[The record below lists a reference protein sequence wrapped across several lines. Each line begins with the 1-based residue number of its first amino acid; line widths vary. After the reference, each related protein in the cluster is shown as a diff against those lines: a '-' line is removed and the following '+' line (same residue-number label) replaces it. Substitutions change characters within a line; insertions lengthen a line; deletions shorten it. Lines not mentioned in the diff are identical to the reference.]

1 MKNTAITKEQSQSIA
16 NYRRMG
22 IDIEVLSKDTVKVSQ
37 TRLING
43 YISNQ
48 KELHLRAKRVFP
60 DMHIVPVVY
69 SLSVEDINM
78 DWVKSKMK
86 EFGIKRK
93 DLIKQLAID
102 HSTLSLLFTGER
114 GLTKSQK
121 AAFFYYFLV
130 YELNR
135 DFKEL

>member
-1 MKNTAITKEQSQSIA
+1 
-16 NYRRMG
+16 
-22 IDIEVLSKDTVKVSQ
+22 
-37 TRLING
+37 
-43 YISNQ
+43 
-48 KELHLRAKRVFP
+48 
-60 DMHIVPVVY
+60 MHIVPVVY

-93 DLIKQLAID
+93 NLIKQLAID

>member
-22 IDIEVLSKDTVKVSQ
+22 IDIEVLSKDTVKVTQ
-37 TRLING
+37 ARLING
-43 YISNQ
+43 YILNQ
-48 KELHLRAKRVFP
+48 KELHLRARRVFP

-69 SLSVEDINM
+69 SLNVNEINM

-102 HSTLSLLFTGER
+102 QSTLSLFFSGE
-114 GLTKSQK
+114 
-121 AAFFYYFLV
+121 
-130 YELNR
+130 
-135 DFKEL
+135 